1 MLTRSGWATA
11 SAMAGGASAGVP
23 EHRGAIDAKSDA
35 KSIEE
40 QRTRVRLVRGHG
52 RAGSEDPRY
61 PKREAATSR

>member
-1 MLTRSGWATA
+1 MLTRSGSATA

-23 EHRGAIDAKSDA
+23 EHRGAIDA